1 MKEIAQKS
9 NTYDYAVVFTE
20 ENLIQT
26 LNNPLIHNEELW
38 MSQIKS
44 QWGDLIDFYH
54 YLNEEDLIYGVLL
67 KLTEGEEKRLLIKAL
82 ESKKK
87 GKIVEGNQTLDQT
100 LKEANDIRI
109 KEFIEK
115 EKIDC
120 EILLGAWDNV
130 TAKMK
135 SKLEI

>member
-38 MSQIKS
+38 MSRIKS